1 MQPTFQLGPG
11 EYWSKVPLVVL
22 YLYIAACSLR
32 VAIKVDGGKL
42 QLFSKTHSNV
52 AAIRFCFSVL
62 FVSN

>member
-42 QLFSKTHSNV
+42 QLFSKTHSKP
-52 AAIRFCFSVL
+52 I
-62 FVSN
+62 VSHRCS